1 MSDFSAIAAVTGTLR
16 ALLLQELPGI
26 GVEERLSPPEVN
38 INTPLVGIYLYRVEH
53 NAFASNIDWQ
63 VVTTSQLRAGPFG
76 LNLHYLV
83 TPYGA
88 DQVEIQRTLGEVMR
102 TFHEHP
108 VLRSGDPLLT
118 PPLADMTEE
127 LRIVPRMLSL
137 SDMLDLWKSF
147 DGVAYRLCVTYEVSA
162 ILIDSRNVR
171 EVSRVQERVIDL
183 RAKR

>member
-1 MSDFSAIAAVTGTLR
+1 
-16 ALLLQELPGI
+16 
-26 GVEERLSPPEVN
+26 
-38 INTPLVGIYLYRVEH
+38 
-53 NAFASNIDWQ
+53 
-63 VVTTSQLRAGPFG
+63 
-76 LNLHYLV
+76 
-83 TPYGA
+83 
-88 DQVEIQRTLGEVMR
+88 
-102 TFHEHP
+102 

-171 EVSRVQERVIDL
+171 AVSRVQERVIDL